1 MRTATLHTTATQG
14 DNKAGTPIFIL
25 PERDNLGRRL
35 AVWQS
40 GRGKA
45 FPIQGF
51 HIVKQE
57 ASQ

>member
-1 MRTATLHTTATQG
+1 MIRATLHTTATQG

-25 PERDNLGRRL
+25 PERDSLGRRL

-40 GRGKA
+40 GKGRV

-51 HIVKQE
+51 HIVNQE